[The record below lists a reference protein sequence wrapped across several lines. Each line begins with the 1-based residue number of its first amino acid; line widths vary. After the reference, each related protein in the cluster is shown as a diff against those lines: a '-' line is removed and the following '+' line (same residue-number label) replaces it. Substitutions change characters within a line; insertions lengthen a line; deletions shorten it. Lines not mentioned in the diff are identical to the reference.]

1 MRTCTPHHRQPVS
14 KPHPKQRGISLVEAA
29 TAVVI
34 VSVLVAVAVPRF
46 TEHQSSTR
54 SARVVALAGAMKAA
68 SGLIK
73 SSAIAM
79 DVPCALETGTQVVA
93 QGAVVALN
101 HCYPQALG
109 EPGTG
114 ILAAAQVG
122 AEGPW
127 VISNGSS
134 NGGSS
139 GSAAPGSSV
148 TLTLRDS
155 PTPASCA
162 VTYTSARDAHTPP
175 RIATSVS
182 GC

>member
-1 MRTCTPHHRQPVS
+1 MRHLITATPQPAR
-14 KPHPKQRGISLVEAA
+14 HQAGISLVEAA

-34 VSVLVAVAVPRF
+34 VSVLAAVAVPRF

-54 SARVVALAGAMKAA
+54 SSRVVAMAGAMKAA

-93 QGAVVALN
+93 QGATVALN
-101 HCYPQALG
+101 HCYPQALA
-109 EPGTG
+109 EPGAG

-122 AEGPW
+122 GLGEQSPW
-127 VISNGSS
+127 VL
-134 NGGSS
+134 GGSS
-139 GSAAPGSSV
+139 GSGGSAPGSSV

-162 VTYTSARDAHTPP
+162 VTYTSARDALTPP

>member
-1 MRTCTPHHRQPVS
+1 MRNCTPHHRKSVS

-101 HCYPQALG
+101 HCYPQALA

-122 AEGPW
+122 ADGPW
-127 VISNGSS
+127 AISNS
-134 NGGSS
+134 NAAS
-139 GSAAPGSSV
+139 GNASAAPGSSV

-162 VTYTSARDAHTPP
+162 VTYTSARDALTPP

>member
-1 MRTCTPHHRQPVS
+1 MRHLNTATLQPAR
-14 KPHPKQRGISLVEAA
+14 HQAGISLVEAA

-34 VSVLVAVAVPRF
+34 VSVLAAVAVPRL

-54 SARVVALAGAMKAA
+54 SSRVVAMAGAMKAA

-93 QGAVVALN
+93 QGATVALN
-101 HCYPQALG
+101 HCYPQALA
-109 EPGTG
+109 EPGAG

-122 AEGPW
+122 GLGEQSPW
-127 VISNGSS
+127 VM
-134 NGGSS
+134 GGS
-139 GSAAPGSSV
+139 GGPAPGSSV

-162 VTYTSARDAHTPP
+162 VTYTSARDALTPP